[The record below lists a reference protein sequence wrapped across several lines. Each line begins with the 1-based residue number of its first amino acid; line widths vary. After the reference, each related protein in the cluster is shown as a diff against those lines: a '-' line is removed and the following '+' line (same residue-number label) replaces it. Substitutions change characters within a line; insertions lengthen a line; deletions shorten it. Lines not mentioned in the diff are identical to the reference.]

1 MDEMSDLPPWVLNE
15 IRRFATPEVDACI
28 RAARD
33 IAGFPA
39 FPETL
44 RTPFQYF
51 HEFITKPQPQFITD
65 LRANPKHEHWYDRLV
80 NGILGNTQS
89 AFECEYYHY
98 LNVLDMESRL
108 IDRLLKATTE
118 TLWAARA

>member
-15 IRRFATPEVDACI
+15 IRRIAPPEVDDCI

-33 IAGFPA
+33 IAGFTA

-65 LRANPKHEHWYDRLV
+65 LRASPKHEHW
-80 NGILGNTQS
+80 
-89 AFECEYYHY
+89 
-98 LNVLDMESRL
+98 
-108 IDRLLKATTE
+108 
-118 TLWAARA
+118 